1 MAKDTSTAKPKEK
14 KKRGRVFKET
24 FSELK
29 KVTWPSFGT
38 VVKQTGIVLGVVVL
52 FLAAL
57 MLFDWLLGWLYDLL
71 VTGLN
76 AGTETTASA
85 FMGLAS
91 KSFTSGVGLPL
102 CL

>member
-57 MLFDWLLGWLYDLL
+57 MLFDGFL
-71 VTGLN
+71 
-76 AGTETTASA
+76 AGCTT
-85 FMGLAS
+85 FGNR
-91 KSFTSGVGLPL
+91 T
-102 CL
+102 

>member
-1 MAKDTSTAKPKEK
+1 MKAKTAAKKPNIFVRMGRKLKE
-14 KKRGRVFKET
+14 V

-38 VVKQTGIVLGVVVL
+38 VVKQTGIVLSVVL
-52 FLAAL
+52 VFLLVL
-57 MLFDWLLGWLYDLL
+57 MGFDALLGWLYDLL

-76 AGTETTASA
+76 AGTETATTAALTAAKS
-85 FMGLAS
+85 FMG
-91 KSFTSGVGLPL
+91 GVGLPL